1 MCRQLLCI
9 TVGFGFVHFFI
20 VFLKYGQLVC
30 IRVSFFFVFCFFI
43 IFLGYLNLV
52 VSTSTP
58 SRGLEETARTSYHM
72 AQDRA
77 Q

>member
-1 MCRQLLCI
+1 MANL
-9 TVGFGFVHFFI
+9 FV
-20 VFLKYGQLVC
+20 LGLV
-30 IRVSFFFVFCFFI
+30 FFVFCFFI

-77 Q
+77 QLPEIAQPQAN